1 MFVGKKRVKVI
12 QMSKEKKLFSF
23 SHKREPLQSTGVC
36 ANRCVCVNMCLCCA
50 SQEERGKD
58 REEIDFSIKKKRKFI
73 YVIFGRPGSLL
84 LWEAF
89 LWLWSAGALLQ
100 LQCAGFSL
108 QFLQLWSTG
117 FSCSGSCEIFLDQG
131 LNLFSCIGRRIP
143 NH

>member
-1 MFVGKKRVKVI
+1 MYTSGILSIACEIKICFFFFSNCISITCLLEKKRVKVI

-84 LWEAF
+84 L
-89 LWLWSAGALLQ
+89 
-100 LQCAGFSL
+100 
-108 QFLQLWSTG
+108 
-117 FSCSGSCEIFLDQG
+117 
-131 LNLFSCIGRRIP
+131 
-143 NH
+143 

>member
-1 MFVGKKRVKVI
+1 MGPLTTPCIRTPQASCLLLVKLRSVFFFFQLYKYHMFVGKKRVKVI

-84 LWEAF
+84 L
-89 LWLWSAGALLQ
+89 
-100 LQCAGFSL
+100 
-108 QFLQLWSTG
+108 
-117 FSCSGSCEIFLDQG
+117 
-131 LNLFSCIGRRIP
+131 
-143 NH
+143 

>member
-1 MFVGKKRVKVI
+1 
-12 QMSKEKKLFSF
+12 MSKEKKLFSF

-84 LWEAF
+84 L
-89 LWLWSAGALLQ
+89 
-100 LQCAGFSL
+100 
-108 QFLQLWSTG
+108 
-117 FSCSGSCEIFLDQG
+117 
-131 LNLFSCIGRRIP
+131 
-143 NH
+143 